1 LDSVNQELVR
11 VLEAKEARRKELA
24 RLPWPDKVAIV
35 VKLQRMAEPVIRKRN
50 GRARVWKI

>member
-1 LDSVNQELVR
+1 MDVVNPELGR

-24 RLPWPDKVAIV
+24 RLPWPEKVALV
-35 VKLQRMAEPVIRKRN
+35 VKLQRMAEPVQRKRN